1 MFNQLKFSTEQAK
14 TAIPIEQVFRDYLVV
29 DIRFRGNVGKAIC
42 PFHAD
47 KDPSLVVYRN
57 TNRFYCH
64 GCGQHGT
71 SIDVVMLALN
81 LPFKDAAR
89 HLMQTYGLQTGDNTE
104 ARRRFERIRKEQ
116 EWRAEFKRR
125 VDMVYQLLACTHRI
139 IFQRLHSFES
149 YMEYGNLES
158 TAQAIEQVLDELQ
171 SGDEQRQRAAME
183 YIGGWLVA

>member
-1 MFNQLKFSTEQAK
+1 MFNQSKFNMEQAK
-14 TAIPIEQVFRDYLVV
+14 TTIPIEQVFRDYLGV
-29 DIRFRGNVGKAIC
+29 DIRFRGNVGKAVC
-42 PFHAD
+42 SFHAD

-71 SIDVVMLALN
+71 TIDVVMLALR

-89 HLMQTYGLQTGDNTE
+89 HFMQTYGLQTGDNPE
-104 ARRRFERIRKEQ
+104 ARKRFERIQKER
-116 EWRAEFKRR
+116 EWKEEFRLR
-125 VDMVYQLLACTHRI
+125 VDTVYQLLACTHRV
-139 IFQRLHSFES
+139 IFQRLQSFDG

-171 SGDEQRQRAAME
+171 SGDTARQRAALE
-183 YIGGWLVA
+183 YVSGWLVA